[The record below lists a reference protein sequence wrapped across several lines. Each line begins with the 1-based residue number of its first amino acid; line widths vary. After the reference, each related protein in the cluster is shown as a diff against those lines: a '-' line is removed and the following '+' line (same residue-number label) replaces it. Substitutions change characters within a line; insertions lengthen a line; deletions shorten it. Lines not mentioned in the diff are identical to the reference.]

1 MSEIQ
6 IEKLKK
12 IIYTFSELANIKNQD
27 TCNNL
32 INHLSTMNEEDV
44 IDYLIVTLS
53 DFVRVGKL
61 KIDDVFSNINIIT
74 DLSFKYPTKE
84 SLIERLN
91 WLKSM
96 NMEHSQMPLSE
107 NHKLVL
113 EVFDKFNEIIGINF
127 DAYYTGGL
135 MGYLAIKHPLERYHG
150 DLDLFINEEQLESL
164 YELVKQSDDFTF
176 VSNMNDKEE
185 NGHEFK
191 IQYKDTPMSI
201 GLFLFERKSD
211 NEIITKE
218 YFHKNNN
225 QNEELLVNEHHLV
238 PEYAQMIFSD
248 QIRQHNGIPYKMQSL
263 ESIYNSKKNSRP
275 KDRYD
280 ASIIKDNINLM
291 IDYSLDTKKH
301 NNYDIKH
308 KNADVSVV
316 TEMEKELKNKQ
327 INRYI

>member
-61 KIDDVFSNINIIT
+61 KIDDIFSNINIIT

-176 VSNMNDKEE
+176 ISNMNDKEE

-211 NEIITKE
+211 NEIVTKE

-316 TEMEKELKNKQ
+316 AEMEKELKNKQ

>member
-61 KIDDVFSNINIIT
+61 KIDDIFSNINIIT

-164 YELVKQSDDFTF
+164 YELVKQSDDFIF

-211 NEIITKE
+211 NEIVTKE

-316 TEMEKELKNKQ
+316 AKMEKELNNK
-327 INRYI
+327 

>member
-61 KIDDVFSNINIIT
+61 KIDDIFSNINIIT

-96 NMEHSQMPLSE
+96 NMEHSQMSLSE

-113 EVFDKFNEIIGINF
+113 EVFDKFNEIISINF

-176 VSNMNDKEE
+176 ISNMNDKEE

-211 NEIITKE
+211 NEIVTKE

-280 ASIIKDNINLM
+280 ASIIKENINLM

-316 TEMEKELKNKQ
+316 AEMEKELNNK
-327 INRYI
+327 

>member
-61 KIDDVFSNINIIT
+61 KIDDIFSNINIIT

-164 YELVKQSDDFTF
+164 YELVKQSDDFIF

-211 NEIITKE
+211 NEIVTKE

-316 TEMEKELKNKQ
+316 AEMEKELNNK
-327 INRYI
+327 

>member
-280 ASIIKDNINLM
+280 ASIIKENINLM

-316 TEMEKELKNKQ
+316 AEMEKELNNK
-327 INRYI
+327 

>member
-61 KIDDVFSNINIIT
+61 KIDDIFSNINIIT
-74 DLSFKYPTKE
+74 ELSSKYPTKE

-191 IQYKDTPMSI
+191 IQYKYTPMSI

-211 NEIITKE
+211 NEIVTKE

-263 ESIYNSKKNSRP
+263 ESIYNSKKNSRT

-316 TEMEKELKNKQ
+316 AEMEKELNNK
-327 INRYI
+327 

>member
-61 KIDDVFSNINIIT
+61 KIDDIFSNINIIT

-176 VSNMNDKEE
+176 ISNMNDKEE

-211 NEIITKE
+211 NEIVTKE

-263 ESIYNSKKNSRP
+263 ESIYNSKKNSRT

-316 TEMEKELKNKQ
+316 AEMEKELNNK
-327 INRYI
+327 

>member
-1 MSEIQ
+1 MSEIK

-61 KIDDVFSNINIIT
+61 KIDDIFSNINIIT
-74 DLSFKYPTKE
+74 DLSSKYPTKE

-211 NEIITKE
+211 NEIVTKE

-248 QIRQHNGIPYKMQSL
+248 QIRQHNGIPYKMQRL
-263 ESIYNSKKNSRP
+263 ESIYNLKKNSRP

-280 ASIIKDNINLM
+280 ASIIKENINLM

-316 TEMEKELKNKQ
+316 AEMEQKLNNK
-327 INRYI
+327 

>member
-61 KIDDVFSNINIIT
+61 KIDDIFSNINIIT
-74 DLSFKYPTKE
+74 DLSSKYPTKE

-96 NMEHSQMPLSE
+96 NMEHSQMPPSE

-113 EVFDKFNEIIGINF
+113 EVFDRFNEIIGINF

-211 NEIITKE
+211 NEIVTKE

-248 QIRQHNGIPYKMQSL
+248 QIRLHNGIPYKMQSL
-263 ESIYNSKKNSRP
+263 ESIYNSKKNSRT

-316 TEMEKELKNKQ
+316 AEMEKELNNK
-327 INRYI
+327 

>member
-61 KIDDVFSNINIIT
+61 KIDDIFSNINIIT

-211 NEIITKE
+211 NEIVTKE

-316 TEMEKELKNKQ
+316 AEMEKELNNK
-327 INRYI
+327 

>member
-53 DFVRVGKL
+53 DFVKVGKL
-61 KIDDVFSNINIIT
+61 KIDDIFSNINIIT

-135 MGYLAIKHPLERYHG
+135 MGYLAIKHPLVRYHG
-150 DLDLFINEEQLESL
+150 DLDLSINEEQLESL

-211 NEIITKE
+211 NEIVTKE

-248 QIRQHNGIPYKMQSL
+248 QIRQRNGIPYKMQSL

-275 KDRYD
+275 KDRFD

-316 TEMEKELKNKQ
+316 AEMEKELNNK
-327 INRYI
+327 

>member
-1 MSEIQ
+1 MSEIK

-263 ESIYNSKKNSRP
+263 ESIYNSKKNSRT

-316 TEMEKELKNKQ
+316 AEMEKELNNK
-327 INRYI
+327 

>member
-1 MSEIQ
+1 MSEIK

-61 KIDDVFSNINIIT
+61 KIDDIFSNINIIT
-74 DLSFKYPTKE
+74 DLSSKYPTKE

-211 NEIITKE
+211 NEIVTKE

-263 ESIYNSKKNSRP
+263 ESIYNSKKNSRT

-316 TEMEKELKNKQ
+316 AEMEKELNNK
-327 INRYI
+327 

>member
-61 KIDDVFSNINIIT
+61 KIDDIFSNINIIT
-74 DLSFKYPTKE
+74 DLSSKYPTKE

-211 NEIITKE
+211 NEIVTKE

-263 ESIYNSKKNSRP
+263 ESIYNSKKNSRT

-316 TEMEKELKNKQ
+316 AEMEKELNNK
-327 INRYI
+327 

>member
-32 INHLSTMNEEDV
+32 FNHLSTMNEEDV

-53 DFVRVGKL
+53 DFVKVGKL
-61 KIDDVFSNINIIT
+61 KIDDIFSNINIIT

-135 MGYLAIKHPLERYHG
+135 MGYLAIKHPLVRYHG
-150 DLDLFINEEQLESL
+150 DLDLSINEEQLESL

-211 NEIITKE
+211 NEIVTKE

-248 QIRQHNGIPYKMQSL
+248 QIRQRNGIPYKMQSL

-275 KDRYD
+275 KDRFD

-316 TEMEKELKNKQ
+316 AEMEKELNNK
-327 INRYI
+327 

>member
-218 YFHKNNN
+218 YFHKDNN

-280 ASIIKDNINLM
+280 ASIIKENINLM

-316 TEMEKELKNKQ
+316 AEMEKELKNKQ

>member
-1 MSEIQ
+1 MSEIK

-61 KIDDVFSNINIIT
+61 KIDDIFSNINIIT
-74 DLSFKYPTKE
+74 DLSLKYPTKE

-211 NEIITKE
+211 NEIVTKE

-263 ESIYNSKKNSRP
+263 ESIYNLKKNSRP

-280 ASIIKDNINLM
+280 ASIIKENINLM

-316 TEMEKELKNKQ
+316 AEMEQKLNNK
-327 INRYI
+327 

>member
-61 KIDDVFSNINIIT
+61 KIDDIFSNINIIT

-176 VSNMNDKEE
+176 ISNMNDKEE

-211 NEIITKE
+211 NEIVTKE

-263 ESIYNSKKNSRP
+263 ESIYNSKKNSRT

-316 TEMEKELKNKQ
+316 AEMEKKLNTK
-327 INRYI
+327 

>member
-211 NEIITKE
+211 NEIVTKE

-263 ESIYNSKKNSRP
+263 ESIYNSKKNSRT

-316 TEMEKELKNKQ
+316 AEMEKELNNK
-327 INRYI
+327 

>member
-61 KIDDVFSNINIIT
+61 KIDDIFSNINIIT
-74 DLSFKYPTKE
+74 DLSSKYPTKE

-211 NEIITKE
+211 NEIVTKE

-238 PEYAQMIFSD
+238 PEYAQMIFLD

-263 ESIYNSKKNSRP
+263 ESIYNSKKNSRT

-316 TEMEKELKNKQ
+316 AEMEKELNNK
-327 INRYI
+327 

>member
-263 ESIYNSKKNSRP
+263 ESIYNSKKNSRT

-316 TEMEKELKNKQ
+316 AEMEKELNNK
-327 INRYI
+327 

>member
-1 MSEIQ
+1 MSEIK

-61 KIDDVFSNINIIT
+61 KIDDIFSNINIIT

-211 NEIITKE
+211 NEIVTKE

-248 QIRQHNGIPYKMQSL
+248 QIRQRNGIPYKMQSL

-316 TEMEKELKNKQ
+316 AEMEKELNNK
-327 INRYI
+327 

>member
-61 KIDDVFSNINIIT
+61 KIDDIFSNINIIT

-176 VSNMNDKEE
+176 VSNMNDKKE

-211 NEIITKE
+211 NEIVTKE

-316 TEMEKELKNKQ
+316 AKMEKELNNK
-327 INRYI
+327 

>member
-1 MSEIQ
+1 MSEIK

-61 KIDDVFSNINIIT
+61 KIDDIFSNINIIT

-211 NEIITKE
+211 NEIVTKE

-263 ESIYNSKKNSRP
+263 ESIYNSKKNSRT

-316 TEMEKELKNKQ
+316 AEMEKELNNK
-327 INRYI
+327 